1 MADKIV
7 AIGLLTQHDLDV
19 LGTSFKRLFPVRHDG
34 SFADLIRQLDDIEA
48 SPAPHEA
55 AGGGSP
61 AMEPSGR

>member
-19 LGTSFKRLFPVRHDG
+19 LGTSFKRLFPVSHDG
-34 SFADLIRQLDDIEA
+34 SFADLIRQLDAID
-48 SPAPHEA
+48 PAPGPRTETDD
-55 AGGGSP
+55 GTS